1 MKTGDK
7 RIRSTICHGCL
18 QAGPSVRRAYTMVYF
33 KVSQNF
39 NGTLAIRRIVMVY
52 FQSSRIVMAPF
63 QKTLKKNAHDVL
75 RYWAYNMRPPNPNPL
90 LSAPHPHPFEPPPPV
105 RRPPLQHGQRRHRWD
120 RAPHPCNSSPDDFHP
135 PYVAIS
141 RPPLTDSPHA

>member
-63 QKTLKKNAHDVL
+63 QKTLEFTDLNVL
-75 RYWAYNMRPPNPNPL
+75 KDGNTLYNELEVVEGMKLDRGYISPYFMSVLSKL
-90 LSAPHPHPFEPPPPV
+90 LV
-105 RRPPLQHGQRRHRWD
+105 L
-120 RAPHPCNSSPDDFHP
+120 SSFCVWYHFCSSNWNG
-135 PYVAIS
+135 V
-141 RPPLTDSPHA
+141 

>member
-52 FQSSRIVMAPF
+52 FKSRRIVMAAF
-63 QKTLKKNAHDVL
+63 KLTLVL
-75 RYWAYNMRPPNPNPL
+75 MDQVVQWVGVVEASGGDGNGGEN
-90 LSAPHPHPFEPPPPV
+90 
-105 RRPPLQHGQRRHRWD
+105 
-120 RAPHPCNSSPDDFHP
+120 
-135 PYVAIS
+135 
-141 RPPLTDSPHA
+141 